1 MYRIRIY
8 RSKPIIKIV
17 YGEILG
23 ITAAKKG
30 SKTETEQRVSNGT
43 DNERI

>member
-1 MYRIRIY
+1 MY

-17 YGEILG
+17 YSEILG
-23 ITAAKKG
+23 ITAVKKG
-30 SKTETEQRVSNGT
+30 SKTEIEHSVSNGT